1 MKYGLIFFACFLLFS
16 LSSYSQDGVYSKPKR
31 TKAEILAQIDAAYK
45 ESRIRDSLK
54 IAYLKSKGLIEEANI
69 YTDKMQ
75 RDSIAFAYEKNM
87 EAYQYDQEEIQRE
100 LNKIDEARDKSVSDS
115 ISESIP
121 GKRNPKFTYYKVEN
135 LPTNLIYRFDTASEG
150 VLLAGNLGEEP
161 KEICKFNCSNQGSF
175 IMINMTYQGLS
186 TTDYWIVFDK
196 NTLVSNDGSIKMK
209 RFE

>member
-1 MKYGLIFFACFLLFS
+1 MKYALIFFTYLLLFS
-16 LSSYSQDGVYSKPKR
+16 VSSYSQDGVYSKPKR
-31 TKAEILAQIDAAYK
+31 TKAEILDRIDADYR

-54 IAYLKSKGLIEEANI
+54 IAYLKSKGLNEEANS

-75 RDSIAFAYEKNM
+75 RDSIGFADEKNR
-87 EAYQYDQEEIQRE
+87 EAYQFDQEEIQSE
-100 LNKIDEARDKSVSDS
+100 LNKIDEARNKSVTES

-150 VLLAGNLGEEP
+150 VLLAGKLGEEP
-161 KEICKFNCSNQGSF
+161 KEVCKFNCSNQGSF
-175 IMINMTYQGLS
+175 IMINMTYQGNS

-196 NTLVSNDGSIKMK
+196 NTLVSNDGSLKMK

>member
-1 MKYGLIFFACFLLFS
+1 MKYALIFFTYLLLFS
-16 LSSYSQDGVYSKPKR
+16 VSSYSQDGVYSKPKR
-31 TKAEILAQIDAAYK
+31 TKAEILDRIDADYR
-45 ESRIRDSLK
+45 ESRIRDSIK
-54 IAYLKSKGLIEEANI
+54 ISYLKSKGLNEEANS

-75 RDSIAFAYEKNM
+75 RDSIGFADEKNR
-87 EAYQYDQEEIQRE
+87 EAYQFDQEEIQSE
-100 LNKIDEARDKSVSDS
+100 LNKIDEARNKSVTES

-150 VLLAGNLGEEP
+150 VLLAGKLGEEP
-161 KEICKFNCSNQGSF
+161 KEVCKFNCSNQGSF
-175 IMINMTYQGLS
+175 IMINMTYQGNS

-196 NTLVSNDGSIKMK
+196 NTLVSNDGSLKMK